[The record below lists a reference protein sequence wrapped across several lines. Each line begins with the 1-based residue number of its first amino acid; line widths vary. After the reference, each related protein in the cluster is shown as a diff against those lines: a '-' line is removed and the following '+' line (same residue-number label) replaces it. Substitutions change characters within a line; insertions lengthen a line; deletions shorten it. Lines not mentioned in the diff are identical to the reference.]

1 MARSRRVTCPFG
13 ASPRLACQFD
23 TDSRPGQTDYD
34 GPRRLARSK
43 PTETTRY
50 PGPFRLS
57 HERPHRAGFMV
68 RDRALRASE
77 VRDRLRCK
85 FGRGTRAISDAD
97 HQRVGPR

>member
-68 RDRALRASE
+68 RDRAAESVGGSGPIE
-77 VRDRLRCK
+77 VQIW
-85 FGRGTRAISDAD
+85 TRY
-97 HQRVGPR
+97 